1 MAKKKSKKMNINP
14 KYLSGSKNPG
24 RRAQLI
30 RQIAEI
36 YKKGKPYPSNLNAL
50 MKERD
55 KLQAG
60 GNPYAMPT
68 SAATSGYTSTMSGM
82 AGAQQAAMQL
92 AQVQQE
98 VMDTQRR
105 RDDAAK
111 QREVQEQQQ
120 FQQGMQQGVQE
131 LADDLGK
138 DAIQKA
144 VNAARMAKIAKGT
157 ASAKQVAKASKD
169 TGQLLTNLG
178 NYGKGASDAAG
189 AASAAGSSIG
199 AGPIAAAASLLGKGV
214 ERVSDDD
221 DDTRTNFGEGA
232 GRLMSG
238 AGTGVGLAAMVGL
251 GPIGLIGAG
260 LVGGTAALMRQR
272 RQKLEAREE
281 EARQQAQDRIIANA
295 EQAAFNRSMFSTGQD
310 MGFNV
315 GSSMSNSYLPG
326 YQMQGGGLWANIRA
340 KRARGE
346 KMRKKG
352 EKGAPTEAQMQ
363 RAKAQ
368 AGGSREQQVQRMLK
382 KNNIQ
387 GDVQLLNPAEVEG
400 TYDEVNARRAAN
412 KKRFVAEAKD
422 AALMTGALGAMSA
435 GTPLIVTGLIPE
447 AAVMGEVLSGMGANY
462 GALQLLNQTRSL
474 QEPLDSVRARVAKEE
489 KQAGGT
495 ITPDD
500 PKIQAATATSRYLDQ
515 VDPNRLGMSL
525 QYDNT
530 LEGALLGAGKFGT
543 VGLRHA
549 RGIANTLMTGQKMPN
564 RFSTSNNPI
573 DPKVMEKV
581 VRDQTSRLKF
591 QEGGYM
597 RPLPGGAVEF
607 VGPKHS
613 QGGIML
619 DPQTEV
625 EGGETMDKVKMKE
638 NGGKPADYIF
648 SDYLKLGGKTFAARH
663 KEMLAGGAKQK
674 QIQELAKLQEQV
686 AKREGRDEN
695 GPRGPE
701 RIMKAGGVKKHQS
714 GDEITGVI
722 PSPDALDQYE
732 LDPEGAYARDFPE
745 GQSRTE
751 EGLYRRADGDEVTM
765 AQVENLKANNPWYD
779 WEDFDPTDPEDV
791 EAFQK
796 AYNEKVPE
804 GSRIKVDGKVGEQ
817 TISAY
822 IPYRRSESEEKPPE
836 ETPTDTPTE
845 ETEDIPE
852 DTPVMDLPRERRDIL
867 LPYQLIG
874 PMAEL
879 STKYPQPN
887 KIAAPVTGR
896 IKLPRV
902 NFNAER
908 AALASST
915 NAANKFIQNNAA
927 GPGAIAAQMATIDKQ
942 RQGNIDIAT
951 QEARQNKQL
960 AAQEEL
966 SNLQASQFDAS
977 QVARARQFNAA
988 SQNQRDQNEYE
999 KRMLAFNQLGTNLA
1013 QFSNDMRAYRSEDR
1027 AARAYQID
1035 NEYDR
1040 QVSFENAKR
1049 QARRKNSPYYGMTDM
1064 QIREEI
1070 ARAYEQGAP
1079 TWNMQ
1084 NQRRANA
1091 VIQSTGTTPETNEE
1105 TTTQKRGG
1113 YVRKL
1118 GGVRRRRR

>member
-98 VMDTQRR
+98 VMDTQQR

-120 FQQGMQQGVQE
+120 FQQGMQQGAQE

-144 VNAARMAKIAKGT
+144 ANAARMARIAKGT

-272 RQKLEAREE
+272 KQKLEAREE
-281 EARQQAQDRIIANA
+281 EARQRAQDRVIANA

-340 KRARGE
+340 KKARGE

-368 AGGSREQQVQRMLK
+368 A
-382 KNNIQ
+382 
-387 GDVQLLNPAEVEG
+387 
-400 TYDEVNARRAAN
+400 
-412 KKRFVAEAKD
+412 
-422 AALMTGALGAMSA
+422 
-435 GTPLIVTGLIPE
+435 
-447 AAVMGEVLSGMGANY
+447 
-462 GALQLLNQTRSL
+462 
-474 QEPLDSVRARVAKEE
+474 
-489 KQAGGT
+489 
-495 ITPDD
+495 
-500 PKIQAATATSRYLDQ
+500 
-515 VDPNRLGMSL
+515 
-525 QYDNT
+525 
-530 LEGALLGAGKFGT
+530 
-543 VGLRHA
+543 
-549 RGIANTLMTGQKMPN
+549 
-564 RFSTSNNPI
+564 
-573 DPKVMEKV
+573 
-581 VRDQTSRLKF
+581 
-591 QEGGYM
+591 GGYM

-625 EGGETMDKVKMKE
+625 EGGETMDKVNMKS
-638 NGGKPADYIF
+638 GGPNDYIF
-648 SDYLKLGGKTFAARH
+648 SDFLKLGKKTFAQRH
-663 KEMLAGGAKQK
+663 KEMLSRGASQADIQK
-674 QIQELAKLQEQV
+674 LAKMQEEV

-695 GPRGPE
+695 GPRGE
-701 RIMKAGGVKKHQS
+701 EQIMQEGGFTVQ
-714 GDEITGVI
+714 EETTGVMPASI
-722 PSPDALDQYE
+722 EDLEGYE
-732 LDPEGAYARDFPE
+732 LDTEGAYARDFPE

-765 AQVENLKANNPWYD
+765 TQVDQLKANNPWYED
-779 WEDFDPTDPEDV
+779 WDNFDPTNPESV

-796 AYNEKVPE
+796 AYNERVPE
-804 GSRIKVDGKVGEQ
+804 SAQIRVDGKVGEQ
-817 TISAY
+817 TVSAY
-822 IPYRRSESEEKPPE
+822 IPYKRQEEATVEE
-836 ETPTDTPTE
+836 ETPNQEVAE
-845 ETEDIPE
+845 EVVE
-852 DTPVMDLPRERRDIL
+852 DTPVGPGMNLRRDIL
-867 LPYQLIG
+867 LPYQLMG
-874 PMAEL
+874 PLAEL
-879 STKYPQPN
+879 TTKYPQPN
-887 KIAAPVTGR
+887 TVAAPVTGR
-896 IKLPRV
+896 IKMPRM
-902 NFNAER
+902 NMNAER
-908 AALASST
+908 AALSAST
-915 NAANKFIQNNAA
+915 NAANKFIQNQSA
-927 GPGAIAAQMATIDKQ
+927 GPAAIAAQMAMNEKQ
-942 RQGNIDIAT
+942 RAGNIEIAN
-951 QEARQNKQL
+951 QEARANTQA

-966 SNLQASQFDAS
+966 GNLRASQFDAAN
-977 QVARARQFNAA
+977 VARARQFNAL

-1013 QFSNDMRAYRSEDR
+1013 QYANDLRAYKAEDR
-1027 AARAYQID
+1027 VAEASQISG
-1035 NEYDR
+1035 EYTR
-1040 QVSFENAKR
+1040 QKYLEQLRR
-1049 QARRKNSPYYGMTDM
+1049 QSRRKNYSVLWYERYSAPRDCCSDGCRCSYC
-1064 QIREEI
+1064 RS
-1070 ARAYEQGAP
+1070 ARPTACRCRSRSCKCCDSRRNYSAEKRRLHQEDGQG
-1079 TWNMQ
+1079 
-1084 NQRRANA
+1084 
-1091 VIQSTGTTPETNEE
+1091 
-1105 TTTQKRGG
+1105 
-1113 YVRKL
+1113 
-1118 GGVRRRRR
+1118 

>member
-36 YKKGKPYPSNLNAL
+36 YKKGKPYPSNLDAL

-82 AGAQQAAMQL
+82 AGAHQAQMQL
-92 AQVQQE
+92 AQLQQE
-98 VMDTQRR
+98 VMQTQQRR
-105 RDDAAK
+105 DEAAK
-111 QREVQEQQQ
+111 QREAQEQQQ
-120 FQQGMQQGVQE
+120 FQQGMQQG
-131 LADDLGK
+131 AADLGQ
-138 DAIQKA
+138 DLGQEAIKKA
-144 VNAARMAKIAKGT
+144 ANAARMAKIAKGT
-157 ASAKQVAKASKD
+157 ASARQVAKASKD
-169 TGQLLTNLG
+169 TGELLTNLG
-178 NYGKGASDAAG
+178 NYGKGASDAAS

-199 AGPIAAAASLLGKGV
+199 AGPIAAAASLAGKGI
-214 ERVSDDD
+214 EKVSDDD

-232 GRLMSG
+232 GRLLSG
-238 AGTGVGLAAMVGL
+238 AGSGVGLAAMIGL
-251 GPIGLIGAG
+251 TNPIGLIGAG
-260 LVGGTAALMRQR
+260 LVGGTAALLRQR
-272 RQKLEAREE
+272 KQKLEAREE
-281 EARQQAQDRIIANA
+281 EARQQAQDRVIANA

-346 KMRKKG
+346 KMRSKG
-352 EKGAPTEAQMQ
+352 EKGAPTEEQMQ

-368 AGGSREQQVQRMLK
+368 A
-382 KNNIQ
+382 
-387 GDVQLLNPAEVEG
+387 
-400 TYDEVNARRAAN
+400 
-412 KKRFVAEAKD
+412 
-422 AALMTGALGAMSA
+422 
-435 GTPLIVTGLIPE
+435 
-447 AAVMGEVLSGMGANY
+447 
-462 GALQLLNQTRSL
+462 
-474 QEPLDSVRARVAKEE
+474 
-489 KQAGGT
+489 
-495 ITPDD
+495 
-500 PKIQAATATSRYLDQ
+500 
-515 VDPNRLGMSL
+515 
-525 QYDNT
+525 
-530 LEGALLGAGKFGT
+530 
-543 VGLRHA
+543 
-549 RGIANTLMTGQKMPN
+549 
-564 RFSTSNNPI
+564 
-573 DPKVMEKV
+573 
-581 VRDQTSRLKF
+581 
-591 QEGGYM
+591 GGYM

-619 DPQTEV
+619 DENTEV
-625 EGGETMDKVKMKE
+625 EGGETMDKVKMKN
-638 NGGKPADYIF
+638 NGGKAGDYIF

-663 KEMLAGGAKQK
+663 KELLAAGGSQK
-674 QIQELAKLQEQV
+674 KIQELAKMQERV
-686 AKREGRDEN
+686 ANNAGRDEN
-695 GPRGPE
+695 GPRDPNN
-701 RIMKAGGVKKHQS
+701 IMQVGGEV
-714 GDEITGVI
+714 EEGVI
-722 PSPDALDQYE
+722 PNPEMIDEYSLAPDL
-732 LDPEGAYARDFPE
+732 AYARDFPE
-745 GQSRTE
+745 GQSRTD
-751 EGLYRRADGDEVTM
+751 EGLYRRADGDQVTM
-765 AQVENLKANNPWYD
+765 DEVEDLKANNPWYD
-779 WEDFDPTDPEDV
+779 GWEDFDPTDPEDV
-791 EAFQK
+791 KAFQK

-804 GSRIKVDGKVGEQ
+804 ESRIKVDGKVGEQ
-817 TISAY
+817 TVSAY
-822 IPYRRSESEEKPPE
+822 IPYRRSEEMPTDDPE
-836 ETPTDTPTE
+836 PIPTDTPEQEIITQDTE
-845 ETEDIPE
+845 EQGDTPD
-852 DTPVMDLPRERRDIL
+852 DTPVMDLPRERRDVV

-879 STKYPQPN
+879 TSKYPQPN
-887 KIAAPVTGR
+887 TIAAPVTGR

-908 AALASST
+908 AALAGST

-966 SNLQASQFDAS
+966 SNLQASQFDAD

-1013 QFSNDMRAYRSEDR
+1013 QFSNDMRAYKSEDR

-1091 VIQSTGTTPETNEE
+1091 VIQATGTTPETNEE

-1113 YVRKL
+1113 YVRRL

>member
-1 MAKKKSKKMNINP
+1 MNINP
-14 KYLSGSKNPG
+14 KYLSGSKNAG

-36 YKKGKPYPSNLNAL
+36 YKKGKPYPSNLDAL

-82 AGAQQAAMQL
+82 AGAHQAQMQL
-92 AQVQQE
+92 AQLQQE
-98 VMDTQRR
+98 VMQTQQRR
-105 RDDAAK
+105 DEAAK
-111 QREVQEQQQ
+111 QREAQEQQQ
-120 FQQGMQQGVQE
+120 FQQGMQQG
-131 LADDLGK
+131 AADLGQ
-138 DAIQKA
+138 DLGQEAIKKA
-144 VNAARMAKIAKGT
+144 ANAARMAKIAKGT
-157 ASAKQVAKASKD
+157 ASARQVAKASKD
-169 TGQLLTNLG
+169 TGELLTNLG
-178 NYGKGASDAAG
+178 NYGKGASDAAS

-199 AGPIAAAASLLGKGV
+199 AGPIAAAASLAGKGI
-214 ERVSDDD
+214 EKVSDDD

-232 GRLMSG
+232 GRLLSG
-238 AGTGVGLAAMVGL
+238 AGSGVGLAAMIGL
-251 GPIGLIGAG
+251 TNPIGLIGAG
-260 LVGGTAALMRQR
+260 LVGGTAALLRQR
-272 RQKLEAREE
+272 KQKLEAREE
-281 EARQQAQDRIIANA
+281 EARQQAQDRVIANA

-346 KMRKKG
+346 KMRSKG
-352 EKGAPTEAQMQ
+352 EKGAPTEEQMQ

-368 AGGSREQQVQRMLK
+368 A
-382 KNNIQ
+382 
-387 GDVQLLNPAEVEG
+387 
-400 TYDEVNARRAAN
+400 
-412 KKRFVAEAKD
+412 
-422 AALMTGALGAMSA
+422 
-435 GTPLIVTGLIPE
+435 
-447 AAVMGEVLSGMGANY
+447 
-462 GALQLLNQTRSL
+462 
-474 QEPLDSVRARVAKEE
+474 
-489 KQAGGT
+489 
-495 ITPDD
+495 
-500 PKIQAATATSRYLDQ
+500 
-515 VDPNRLGMSL
+515 
-525 QYDNT
+525 
-530 LEGALLGAGKFGT
+530 
-543 VGLRHA
+543 
-549 RGIANTLMTGQKMPN
+549 
-564 RFSTSNNPI
+564 
-573 DPKVMEKV
+573 
-581 VRDQTSRLKF
+581 
-591 QEGGYM
+591 GGYM

-619 DPQTEV
+619 DENTEV
-625 EGGETMDKVKMKE
+625 EGGETMDKVKMKN
-638 NGGKPADYIF
+638 NGGKAGDYIF

-663 KEMLAGGAKQK
+663 KELLAAGGSQK
-674 QIQELAKLQEQV
+674 KIQELAKMQERV
-686 AKREGRDEN
+686 ANNAGRDEN
-695 GPRGPE
+695 GPRDPNN
-701 RIMKAGGVKKHQS
+701 IMQVGGEV
-714 GDEITGVI
+714 EEGVI
-722 PSPDALDQYE
+722 PNPEMIDEYSLAPDL
-732 LDPEGAYARDFPE
+732 AYARDFPE
-745 GQSRTE
+745 GQSRTD
-751 EGLYRRADGDEVTM
+751 EGLYRRADGDQVTM
-765 AQVENLKANNPWYD
+765 DEVEDLKANNPWYD
-779 WEDFDPTDPEDV
+779 GWEDFDPTDPEDV
-791 EAFQK
+791 KAFQK

-804 GSRIKVDGKVGEQ
+804 ESRIKVDGKVGEQ
-817 TISAY
+817 TVSAY
-822 IPYRRSESEEKPPE
+822 IPYRRSEEMPTDDPE
-836 ETPTDTPTE
+836 PIPTDTPEQEIITQDTE
-845 ETEDIPE
+845 EQGDTPD
-852 DTPVMDLPRERRDIL
+852 DTPVMDLPRERRDVV

-879 STKYPQPN
+879 TSKYPQPN
-887 KIAAPVTGR
+887 TIAAPVTGR

-908 AALASST
+908 AALAGST

-966 SNLQASQFDAS
+966 SNLQASQFDAD

-1013 QFSNDMRAYRSEDR
+1013 QFSNDMRAYKSEDR

-1091 VIQSTGTTPETNEE
+1091 VIQATGTTPETNEE

-1113 YVRKL
+1113 YVRRL

>member
-1 MAKKKSKKMNINP
+1 MNINP
-14 KYLSGSKNPG
+14 KYLSGSKNAG

-82 AGAQQAAMQL
+82 AGAHQAQMQL
-92 AQVQQE
+92 AQLQQE
-98 VMDTQRR
+98 VMQTQQRR
-105 RDDAAK
+105 DEAAK
-111 QREVQEQQQ
+111 QREAQEQQQ
-120 FQQGMQQGVQE
+120 FQQGMQQG
-131 LADDLGK
+131 AADLGQ
-138 DAIQKA
+138 DLGQEAIKKA
-144 VNAARMAKIAKGT
+144 ANAARMAKIAKGT
-157 ASAKQVAKASKD
+157 ASARQVAKASKD
-169 TGQLLTNLG
+169 TGELLTNLG
-178 NYGKGASDAAG
+178 NYGKGASDAAS

-199 AGPIAAAASLLGKGV
+199 AGPIAAAASLAGKGI
-214 ERVSDDD
+214 EKVSDDD

-232 GRLMSG
+232 GRLLSG
-238 AGTGVGLAAMVGL
+238 AGSGVGLAAMIGL
-251 GPIGLIGAG
+251 TNPIGLIGAG
-260 LVGGTAALMRQR
+260 LVGGTAALLRQR
-272 RQKLEAREE
+272 KQKLEAREE
-281 EARQQAQDRIIANA
+281 EARQQAQDRVIANA

-346 KMRKKG
+346 KMRSKG
-352 EKGAPTEAQMQ
+352 EKGAPTEEQMQ

-368 AGGSREQQVQRMLK
+368 A
-382 KNNIQ
+382 
-387 GDVQLLNPAEVEG
+387 
-400 TYDEVNARRAAN
+400 
-412 KKRFVAEAKD
+412 
-422 AALMTGALGAMSA
+422 
-435 GTPLIVTGLIPE
+435 
-447 AAVMGEVLSGMGANY
+447 
-462 GALQLLNQTRSL
+462 
-474 QEPLDSVRARVAKEE
+474 
-489 KQAGGT
+489 
-495 ITPDD
+495 
-500 PKIQAATATSRYLDQ
+500 
-515 VDPNRLGMSL
+515 
-525 QYDNT
+525 
-530 LEGALLGAGKFGT
+530 
-543 VGLRHA
+543 
-549 RGIANTLMTGQKMPN
+549 
-564 RFSTSNNPI
+564 
-573 DPKVMEKV
+573 
-581 VRDQTSRLKF
+581 
-591 QEGGYM
+591 GGYM

-619 DPQTEV
+619 DENTEV
-625 EGGETMDKVKMKE
+625 EGGETMDKVKMKN
-638 NGGKPADYIF
+638 NGGKAGDYIF

-663 KEMLAGGAKQK
+663 KELLAAGGSQK
-674 QIQELAKLQEQV
+674 KIQELAKMQERV
-686 AKREGRDEN
+686 ANNAGRDEN
-695 GPRGPE
+695 GPRDPNN
-701 RIMKAGGVKKHQS
+701 IMQVGGEV
-714 GDEITGVI
+714 EEGVI
-722 PSPDALDQYE
+722 PNPEMIDEYSLAPDL
-732 LDPEGAYARDFPE
+732 AYARDFPE
-745 GQSRTE
+745 GQSRTD
-751 EGLYRRADGDEVTM
+751 EGLYRRADGDQVTM
-765 AQVENLKANNPWYD
+765 DEVEDLKANNPWYD
-779 WEDFDPTDPEDV
+779 GWEDFDPTDPEDV
-791 EAFQK
+791 KAFQK

-804 GSRIKVDGKVGEQ
+804 ESRIKVDGKVGEQ
-817 TISAY
+817 TVSAY
-822 IPYRRSESEEKPPE
+822 IPYRRSEEMPTDDPE
-836 ETPTDTPTE
+836 PIPTDTPEQEIITQDTE
-845 ETEDIPE
+845 EQGDTPD
-852 DTPVMDLPRERRDIL
+852 DTPVMDLPRERRDVV

-879 STKYPQPN
+879 TSKYPQPN
-887 KIAAPVTGR
+887 TIAAPVTGR

-908 AALASST
+908 AALAGST

-966 SNLQASQFDAS
+966 SNLQASQFDAD

-1013 QFSNDMRAYRSEDR
+1013 QFSNDMRAYKSEDR

-1091 VIQSTGTTPETNEE
+1091 VIQATGTTPETNEE

-1113 YVRKL
+1113 YVRRL

>member
-1 MAKKKSKKMNINP
+1 
-14 KYLSGSKNPG
+14 
-24 RRAQLI
+24 
-30 RQIAEI
+30 
-36 YKKGKPYPSNLNAL
+36 
-50 MKERD
+50 
-55 KLQAG
+55 
-60 GNPYAMPT
+60 MPT

-82 AGAQQAAMQL
+82 AGAHQAQMQL
-92 AQVQQE
+92 AQLQQE
-98 VMDTQRR
+98 VMQTQQRR
-105 RDDAAK
+105 DEAAK
-111 QREVQEQQQ
+111 QREAQEQQQ
-120 FQQGMQQGVQE
+120 FQQGMQQG
-131 LADDLGK
+131 AADLGQ
-138 DAIQKA
+138 DLGQEAIKKA
-144 VNAARMAKIAKGT
+144 ANAARMAKIAKGT
-157 ASAKQVAKASKD
+157 ASARQVAKASKD
-169 TGQLLTNLG
+169 TGELLTNLG
-178 NYGKGASDAAG
+178 NYGKGASDAAS

-199 AGPIAAAASLLGKGV
+199 AGPIAAAASLAGKGI
-214 ERVSDDD
+214 EKVSDDD

-232 GRLMSG
+232 GRLLSG
-238 AGTGVGLAAMVGL
+238 AGSGVGLAAMIGL
-251 GPIGLIGAG
+251 TNPIGLIGAG
-260 LVGGTAALMRQR
+260 LVGGTAALLRQR
-272 RQKLEAREE
+272 KQKLEAREE
-281 EARQQAQDRIIANA
+281 EARQQAQDRVIANA

-346 KMRKKG
+346 KMRSKG
-352 EKGAPTEAQMQ
+352 EKGAPTEEQMQ

-368 AGGSREQQVQRMLK
+368 A
-382 KNNIQ
+382 
-387 GDVQLLNPAEVEG
+387 
-400 TYDEVNARRAAN
+400 
-412 KKRFVAEAKD
+412 
-422 AALMTGALGAMSA
+422 
-435 GTPLIVTGLIPE
+435 
-447 AAVMGEVLSGMGANY
+447 
-462 GALQLLNQTRSL
+462 
-474 QEPLDSVRARVAKEE
+474 
-489 KQAGGT
+489 
-495 ITPDD
+495 
-500 PKIQAATATSRYLDQ
+500 
-515 VDPNRLGMSL
+515 
-525 QYDNT
+525 
-530 LEGALLGAGKFGT
+530 
-543 VGLRHA
+543 
-549 RGIANTLMTGQKMPN
+549 
-564 RFSTSNNPI
+564 
-573 DPKVMEKV
+573 
-581 VRDQTSRLKF
+581 
-591 QEGGYM
+591 GGYM

-619 DPQTEV
+619 DENTEV
-625 EGGETMDKVKMKE
+625 EGGETMDKVKMKN
-638 NGGKPADYIF
+638 NGGKAGDYIF

-663 KEMLAGGAKQK
+663 KELLAAGGSQK
-674 QIQELAKLQEQV
+674 KIQELAKMQERV
-686 AKREGRDEN
+686 ANNAGRDEN
-695 GPRGPE
+695 GPRDPNN
-701 RIMKAGGVKKHQS
+701 IMQVGGEV
-714 GDEITGVI
+714 EEGVI
-722 PSPDALDQYE
+722 PNPEMIDEYSLAPDL
-732 LDPEGAYARDFPE
+732 AYARDFPE
-745 GQSRTE
+745 GQSRTD
-751 EGLYRRADGDEVTM
+751 EGLYRRADGDQVTM
-765 AQVENLKANNPWYD
+765 DEVEDLKANNPWYD
-779 WEDFDPTDPEDV
+779 GWEDFDPTDPEDV
-791 EAFQK
+791 KAFQK

-804 GSRIKVDGKVGEQ
+804 ESRIKVDGKVGEQ
-817 TISAY
+817 TVSAY
-822 IPYRRSESEEKPPE
+822 IPYRRSEEMPTDDPE
-836 ETPTDTPTE
+836 PIPTDTPEQEIITQDTE
-845 ETEDIPE
+845 EQGDTPD
-852 DTPVMDLPRERRDIL
+852 DTPVMDLPRERRDVV

-879 STKYPQPN
+879 TSKYPQPN
-887 KIAAPVTGR
+887 TIAAPVTGR

-908 AALASST
+908 AALAGST

-966 SNLQASQFDAS
+966 SNLQASQFDAD

-1013 QFSNDMRAYRSEDR
+1013 QFSNDMRAYKSEDR

-1091 VIQSTGTTPETNEE
+1091 VIQATGTTPETNEE

-1113 YVRKL
+1113 YVRRL